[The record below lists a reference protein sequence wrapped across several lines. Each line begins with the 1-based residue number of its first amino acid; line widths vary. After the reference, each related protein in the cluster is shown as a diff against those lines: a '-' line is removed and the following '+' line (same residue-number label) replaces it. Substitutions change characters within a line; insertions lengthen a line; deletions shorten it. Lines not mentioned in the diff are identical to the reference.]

1 MLGSV
6 NANSHKVFNDNL
18 GVTGTGILP
27 QKPLVKKSRTGAES
41 RLLGAHPESGVEVDV
56 ICAAYVL
63 VLFFCTVQSSDTDGS
78 TPVYK
83 ARNGTLSR
91 VASTTSFHPRQHLH
105 EHQSPQ

>member
-27 QKPLVKKSRTGAES
+27 QKPLVKKKSRTGAES

-83 ARNGTLSR
+83 ARNGTLS
-91 VASTTSFHPRQHLH
+91 TTSSHPRQHLH